1 MALPLLPLLLL
12 GGAALVLIRKKP
24 SGSGSSAGNDS
35 DISQKNCFR
44 AQSEESETAYRKKVK
59 EFMAS
64 AGSETVAFAA
74 ASAGSS
80 ISDARLF
87 SLMCDVAR
95 DVPLLLAVSMD
106 KASLSPMCNQV
117 GAEDTEQ
124 QYLCSPKNPS
134 EIKCVVTIY
143 HKDQQIMLD
152 MFTTTEAGLKSDII
166 KSLKNDPTWS
176 GL

>member
-12 GGAALVLIRKKP
+12 GGAALVLTRKKP

-35 DISQKNCFR
+35 DISHKNCFR
-44 AQSEESETAYRKKVK
+44 VLSGESETAYRKKWK
-59 EFMAS
+59 DFMAS
-64 AGSETVAFAA
+64 AGSETVAIAA

-95 DVPLLLAVSMD
+95 DVPLLFAASMD
-106 KASLSPMCNQV
+106 KASLDELCNPLPPDA
-117 GAEDTEQ
+117 GA
-124 QYLCSPKNPS
+124 QYLCSPKNPND
-134 EIKCVVTIY
+134 IKCVVKIS
-143 HKDQQIMLD
+143 HKDQQIMVD

-166 KSLKNDPTWS
+166 KSLNNDPTWS

>member
-12 GGAALVLIRKKP
+12 GGAALVLTRKKP
-24 SGSGSSAGNDS
+24 SRSGSSAGNNP
-35 DISQKNCFR
+35 DISHENCFR
-44 AQSEESETAYRKKVK
+44 AQSGESETAYRKKVK

-80 ISDARLF
+80 IPDARLF

-95 DVPLLLAVSMD
+95 DVPLLLAVSID
-106 KASLSPMCNQV
+106 KASLGALCSPWPTDEGGQH
-117 GAEDTEQ
+117 
-124 QYLCSPKNPS
+124 LCSPKNPND
-134 EIKCVVTIY
+134 IKCSVAIF
-143 HKDQQIMLD
+143 HKEQQIMLD

-166 KSLKNDPTWS
+166 KSLKNNPTWS